1 MILLVFFSG
10 WTVEMMMMT
19 NQETIPEDVI
29 MSGKYQGPV
38 TAHMAL

>member
-29 MSGKYQGPV
+29 MAG
-38 TAHMAL
+38 

>member
-1 MILLVFFSG
+1 MILSVFFSG
-10 WTVEMMMMT
+10 WTVEMMMT